1 MDSSREHLNNLQ
13 EIRSLMER
21 SSSFIS
27 LSGLSGIIAG
37 IMGLFMA
44 YMLNARLG
52 EFLSYSTIVRA
63 TPQQRNEQII
73 FTLILSVIVL
83 FVTFASTIFF
93 TSRKAKKN
101 GLAVWGVPAKNLLI
115 NLFIPL
121 IAGGLFC
128 LFLLIHYYD
137 FVVLPSMLVFY
148 GFALLNAGK
157 FTLKEIQWLGISE
170 IFLGLLALLLL
181 DYAIVFWGA
190 GFGLLN
196 IIYGTVMYFR
206 HER

>member
-27 LSGLSGIIAG
+27 LSGFSGIIAG
-37 IMGLFMA
+37 IMGLLMA
-44 YMLNARLG
+44 YMINARLG
-52 EFLSYSTIVRA
+52 VYLSYGNIVRA
-63 TPQQRNEQII
+63 TPQERQEQII

-83 FVTFASTIFF
+83 TITFASTIFF
-93 TSRKAKKN
+93 TTRKAKKN
-101 GLAVWGVPAKNLLI
+101 GLTVWGVPAKNLLI

-121 IAGGLFC
+121 ISGGIFC
-128 LFLLIHYYD
+128 LFLLIHYFD
-137 FVVLPSMLVFY
+137 FVVIPSMLIFY

-157 FTLKEIQWLGISE
+157 FTLNEIRWLGISE
-170 IFLGLLALLLL
+170 IVLGLLALLFL
-181 DYAIVFWGA
+181 DYALLFWA
-190 GFGLLN
+190 IGFGIMN

-206 HER
+206 YER